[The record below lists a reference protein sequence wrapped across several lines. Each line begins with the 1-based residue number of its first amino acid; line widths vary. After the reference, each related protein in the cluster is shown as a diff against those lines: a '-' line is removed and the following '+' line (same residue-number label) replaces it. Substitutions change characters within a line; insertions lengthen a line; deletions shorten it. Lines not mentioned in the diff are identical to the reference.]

1 MQNTKLEN
9 MNKIYLLIVVFVS
22 FLTNVNA
29 QEEEEPTMKSFDY
42 NRWSLELNAGFTKPT
57 EPFTV
62 GAYTERLAPL
72 HVDFGARYMLSPKFG
87 LKLDV
92 GYDSFENAEG
102 SQLEFESKFYR
113 VSLQGVANLRSI
125 FEFDHWTSSIG
136 LLAHAGLGYSM
147 LDNDNMNKEDQM
159 INFIAGLTAQL
170 KLSNKVALT
179 GDFSAINTLK
189 QQHTWDGAQYF
200 SSKRGF
206 EDNYI
211 FNASIGVTV
220 YLGSFDDH
228 ADWYSDPNLADELYE
243 LEAKVLEIENMMV
256 DTDRDGVPDY
266 LDVEP
271 NSMPGVGVNS
281 KGVTVDRND
290 NGIPDELE
298 EYFERKYGEDS
309 VRGTSNDQESQKM
322 AKGFINQGYV
332 TAYFDFD
339 KDQPTSLST
348 QGIDFV
354 RTYLLNNP
362 ATTVDVFGY
371 ADEIG
376 KTEYNNNLA
385 KRRAENIKNILVK
398 SGISADRINIIS
410 KGEDTSVD
418 TSSGAARRLVRKVTF
433 HIK

>member
-1 MQNTKLEN
+1 MK
-9 MNKIYLLIVVFVS
+9 KAVLLVVFAS
-22 FLTNVNA
+22 FLTTVNA
-29 QEEEEPTMKSFDY
+29 QEEESTTKNFDY
-42 NRWSLELNAGFTKPT
+42 NKWSIELNAGFTKPT

-62 GAYTERLAPL
+62 GAYTERIAPL

-159 INFIAGLTAQL
+159 LNFIAGLTAQL

-189 QQHTWDGAQYF
+189 QQHTWDGAQYV
-200 SSKRGF
+200 SSRRGF

-220 YLGSFDDH
+220 YLGGFEDH
-228 ADWYSDPNLADELYE
+228 ADWYSEPNLADELYE
-243 LEAKVLEIENMMV
+243 LEAKILEIENMMQ
-256 DTDRDGVPDY
+256 DSDRDGVPDY

-271 NSMPGVGVNS
+271 NSMAG
-281 KGVTVDRND
+281 
-290 NGIPDELE
+290 
-298 EYFERKYGEDS
+298 
-309 VRGTSNDQESQKM
+309 
-322 AKGFINQGYV
+322 
-332 TAYFDFD
+332 
-339 KDQPTSLST
+339 
-348 QGIDFV
+348 
-354 RTYLLNNP
+354 
-362 ATTVDVFGY
+362 
-371 ADEIG
+371 
-376 KTEYNNNLA
+376 
-385 KRRAENIKNILVK
+385 
-398 SGISADRINIIS
+398 
-410 KGEDTSVD
+410 
-418 TSSGAARRLVRKVTF
+418 
-433 HIK
+433 

>member
-1 MQNTKLEN
+1 MK
-9 MNKIYLLIVVFVS
+9 KVVLLVVFAS
-22 FLTNVNA
+22 FLTTVNA
-29 QEEEEPTMKSFDY
+29 QEEESTTKNFDY
-42 NRWSLELNAGFTKPT
+42 NKWSIELNAGFTKPT

-72 HVDFGARYMLSPKFG
+72 HVDLGARYMLSPKFG
-87 LKLDV
+87 LKVDV
-92 GYDSFENAEG
+92 GYDSFENADG

-113 VSLQGVANLRSI
+113 INLQGVANLRSI

-147 LDNDNMNKEDQM
+147 LDNDNMEEEDKM
-159 INFIAGLTAQL
+159 LSFMAGLTAQL
-170 KLSNKVALT
+170 KLSDRVALT
-179 GDFSAINTLK
+179 GDFTAINTLK
-189 QQHTWDGAQYF
+189 QQYTWDGALY
-200 SSKRGF
+200 SSSRRGL

-211 FNASIGVTV
+211 FNASIGITV
-220 YLGSFDDH
+220 YLGSFEDH
-228 ADWYSDPNLADELYE
+228 ADWYSEPNLAEEVYD
-243 LEAKVLEIENMMV
+243 LEAKVLEIENMML
-256 DTDRDGVPDY
+256 DSDRDGVPDY

-271 NSMPGVGVNS
+271 NSMAGVAVDS
-281 KGVTVDRND
+281 KGRTLDRND
-290 NGIPDELE
+290 NGVPDELE
-298 EYFERKYGEDS
+298 EYFEKKYGAEVVKS
-309 VRGTSNDQESQKM
+309 REDQEAQHM

-354 RTYLLNNP
+354 RSYMLNNP
-362 ATTVDVFGY
+362 ATTVDIFGY

-376 KTEYNNNLA
+376 NSEYNNNLA

-398 SGISADRINIIS
+398 SGISADRINIVP

-418 TSSGAARRLVRKVTF
+418 ASSAAARRLVRKVTF
-433 HIK
+433 FVK

>member
-1 MQNTKLEN
+1 MK
-9 MNKIYLLIVVFVS
+9 KVVLLVVFAS
-22 FLTNVNA
+22 FLTTVNA
-29 QEEEEPTMKSFDY
+29 QEEESTTKNFDY
-42 NRWSLELNAGFTKPT
+42 NKWSIELNAGFTKPT

-72 HVDFGARYMLSPKFG
+72 HVDLGARYMLSPKFG
-87 LKLDV
+87 LKVDV
-92 GYDSFENAEG
+92 GYDSFENADG

-125 FEFDHWTSSIG
+125 FDFDHWTSSIG

-159 INFIAGLTAQL
+159 MNFIAGLTAQL

-189 QQHTWDGAQYF
+189 QQHTWDGAQYL
-200 SSKRGF
+200 SSRRGF

-220 YLGSFDDH
+220 YLGGFENH
-228 ADWYSDPNLADELYE
+228 ADWYSEPNLADELYD
-243 LEAKVLEIENMMV
+243 LEGKVLEIENMMQ
-256 DTDRDGVPDY
+256 DSDRDGVPDY

-271 NSMPGVGVNS
+271 NSMPGVSVNT

-298 EYFERKYGEDS
+298 EYFEKKYGAEVVKS
-309 VRGTSNDQESQKM
+309 REDQEAQHM

-354 RTYLLNNP
+354 RSYMLNNP
-362 ATTVDVFGY
+362 ATTVDIFGY

-376 KTEYNNNLA
+376 NSEYNNNLA
-385 KRRAENIKNILVK
+385 KRRAENVKNILIQA
-398 SGISADRINIIS
+398 GISADRINVIS
-410 KGEDTSVD
+410 RGEDNSVES
-418 TSSGAARRLVRKVTF
+418 SSGAARRLVIF
-433 HIK
+433 